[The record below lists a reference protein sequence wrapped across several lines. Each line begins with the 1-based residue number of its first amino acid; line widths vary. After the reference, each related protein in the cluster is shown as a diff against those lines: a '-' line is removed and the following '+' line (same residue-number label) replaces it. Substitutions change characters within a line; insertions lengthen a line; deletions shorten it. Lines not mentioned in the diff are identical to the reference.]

1 MNIITSFFRSLL
13 LTVVFSF
20 AAPMAIVGALLVT
33 LSLIGYIPGLQQ
45 LTTAITSPI
54 LQFLA
59 IFGSGNSLHGLV
71 VIAST
76 CSFVGVLFDTY
87 VHYRYLILRLDS

>member
-1 MNIITSFFRSLL
+1 MSIITSFFRSLL

-20 AAPMAIVGALLVT
+20 VAPMTAVGGLLAT

-45 LTTAITSPI
+45 LTVTIMNSI

-76 CSFVGVLFDTY
+76 CSFVGILFDTY
-87 VHYRYLILRLDS
+87 VHYRYLILRLNS

>member
-1 MNIITSFFRSLL
+1 MSLITSFFRSLL
-13 LTVVFSF
+13 VTVVFSF
-20 AAPMAIVGALLVT
+20 VAPMAVVGALLVT
-33 LSLIGYIPGLQQ
+33 LSLIGYVPGLQE
-45 LTTAITSPI
+45 LTAAMTNPI

-59 IFGSGNSLHGLV
+59 TFGSGNSLHGLV

>member
-1 MNIITSFFRSLL
+1 MSIITSFFRSLL

-20 AAPMAIVGALLVT
+20 VAPMAAVGGLLAT

-45 LTTAITSPI
+45 LTVTIMNPI

-76 CSFVGVLFDTY
+76 CSFVGILFDTY
-87 VHYRYLILRLDS
+87 VHYRYLILRPNS